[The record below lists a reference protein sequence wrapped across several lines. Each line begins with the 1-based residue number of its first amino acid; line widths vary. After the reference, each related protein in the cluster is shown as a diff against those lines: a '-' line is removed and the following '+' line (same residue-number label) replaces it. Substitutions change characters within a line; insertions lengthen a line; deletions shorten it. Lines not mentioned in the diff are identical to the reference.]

1 MLISQNKIAGVS
13 RILTV
18 ALKNGASAEAI
29 CAKLHCAID
38 GTYRPRSG
46 WTAREFDLA
55 FLVKAIGGPQL
66 LYALQKA
73 EGYPSLGT
81 LQTRK
86 PIPELTISLGI
97 PSKEDFDMNI
107 STLLGGPSG
116 RKPMRSESPMHWS
129 IIMDGAAIEEA
140 IRFDFRRKS
149 FLGLCREHSVDV
161 KKSIDEI
168 SDIYNLSQLLDGTD
182 KTCHYGKE
190 ATVVGIAPIT
200 SKEQYHITPLIL
212 SSSCKTENGE
222 GLANWVGNFIKAYQ
236 DHPDGEKRHGPIYT
250 LATDGE
256 SSFRKL

>member
-1 MLISQNKIAGVS
+1 MVMLISQNKIAGVS

-29 CAKLHCAID
+29 CAKLHRAID
-38 GTYRPRSG
+38 GTYRPHSG

-55 FLVKAIGGPQL
+55 LLVKAIGGPRL

-107 STLLGGPSG
+107 STLLGRPSG
-116 RKPMRSESPMHWS
+116 HKPMSSESPMHWS

-140 IRFDFRRKS
+140 IRFDCRRKS
-149 FLGLCREHSVDV
+149 FLGLCHEHSVDV

-222 GLANWVGNFIKAYQ
+222 GLANWVGNFSKAYQ
-236 DHPDGEKRHGPIYT
+236 DHPDGEKGPI
-250 LATDGE
+250 L
-256 SSFRKL
+256 